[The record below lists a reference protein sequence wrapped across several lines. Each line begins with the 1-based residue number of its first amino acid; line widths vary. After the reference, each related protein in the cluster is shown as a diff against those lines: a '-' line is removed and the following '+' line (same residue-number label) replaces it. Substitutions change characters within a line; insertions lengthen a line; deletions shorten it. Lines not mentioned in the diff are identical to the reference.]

1 MKIGMINGSSRKHQN
16 QLIEKELHAL
26 KGTSMEIVNFG
37 IYPEEQGDFSY
48 IQMAIAT
55 GLLLSSQSVDFV
67 VTGCSS
73 GTGMMLA
80 CNAMPDVMCGY
91 LANPTD
97 AYLFGRINDGN
108 AISLPLGSIDGWAG
122 ELNLR
127 YTLEKL
133 FEEPF
138 GTGYPQAEA
147 VRKQADTAYLKELKR
162 QSQIPLIELLPQ
174 LDKSLVLPVLHRKF
188 FYEYVLNEGENSE
201 LTKLLERMMKEND
214 NP

>member
-1 MKIGMINGSSRKHQN
+1 MKIGIVNASSQRDKN
-16 QLIEKELHAL
+16 RLIEKELLAAV
-26 KGTSMEIVNFG
+26 KGHSMEVINFG
-37 IYPEEQGDFSY
+37 ITDQEPGNYSY

-55 GLLLSSQSVDFV
+55 SLLLSSGAVDFV

-80 CNAMPDVMCGY
+80 CNGMPDVVCGY

-108 AISLPLGSIDGWAG
+108 AISFPFGSIDGWAG

-133 FEEPF
+133 FAEPF
-138 GTGYPQAEA
+138 GIGYPLAEA
-147 VRKQADTAYLKELKR
+147 DRKLADTAQLKTLKKIA
-162 QSQIPLIELLPQ
+162 QKSLITVLPQ
-174 LDKSLVLPVLHRKF
+174 LEQSLLLPVLERPF
-188 FYEYVLNEGENSE
+188 FYEYVVKEGNDQG
-201 LTKLLERMMKEND
+201 LKKVLLDLKS
-214 NP
+214 